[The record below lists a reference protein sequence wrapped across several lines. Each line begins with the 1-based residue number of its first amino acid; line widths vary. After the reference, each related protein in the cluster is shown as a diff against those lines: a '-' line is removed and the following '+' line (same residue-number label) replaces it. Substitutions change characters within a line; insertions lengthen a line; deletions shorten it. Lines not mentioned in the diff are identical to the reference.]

1 MSQQPLR
8 VLHVIGAMDRGGAE
22 TLVMNLYRH
31 VNRGEIQF
39 DFLVNE
45 YHNCDYDD
53 EITQLGGKI
62 FRIPRYRIANY
73 CQYKRACSDFFSN
86 HTYKI
91 VHGHIALPSAIY
103 LKEAHKA
110 GAFCI
115 AHSHAQNFP
124 LSPSE
129 LAFRICSYP
138 TRNHA
143 DYFLACSEQAGID
156 RYGSGVCRTPFFHV
170 LNNGI
175 DVESSRYSPA
185 NRSSIRSELGIAEN
199 APVFGHVGRLTPVKN
214 HDFLLEVFSS
224 ILGELPDAQL
234 ILAGRGEEETRLKHK
249 ADILGIANKVHF
261 LGIRNDV
268 PAILSAIDVFVFPS
282 IKEGLA
288 NAVIEAQASG
298 ARCLVSTGV
307 PELAKI
313 STQTVFASLE
323 SDGVEGWSKL
333 AIDLYRNPIENRSSC
348 ADNARLMGFDIQ
360 DSADWL
366 SNLYLAAAASEFSL
380 NRHS

>member
-8 VLHVIGAMDRGGAE
+8 ILHVIGAMDRGGAE

-31 VNRGEIQF
+31 INRSKIQF

-45 YHNCDYDD
+45 YRDCDYDE
-53 EITQLGGKI
+53 EIAHLGGKI

-73 CQYKRACSDFFSN
+73 YSYKRASTDFFSN
-86 HTYKI
+86 HSYKV

-103 LKEAHKA
+103 LKEAREA
-110 GAFCI
+110 GAFCV

-129 LAFRICSYP
+129 LAFRICTHP
-138 TRNHA
+138 TRHHA

-156 RYGSGVCRTPFFHV
+156 RYGSSVCRSPFFHV

-175 DVESSRYSPA
+175 DVEKSRYNPVS
-185 NRSSIRSELGIAEN
+185 RKSIRIELGIPEES
-199 APVFGHVGRLTPVKN
+199 PVFGHIGRLTPVKN
-214 HDFLLEVFSS
+214 HGFLLEVFSS
-224 ILGELPDAQL
+224 ILKELPEAHL
-234 ILAGRGEEETRLKHK
+234 LLAGRGEEEDRLKSK
-249 ADILGIANKVHF
+249 ADDLDIKDRVHF
-261 LGIRNDV
+261 LGVRDDI

-298 ARCLVSTGV
+298 ARCLISTGV
-307 PELAKI
+307 PELARI
-313 STQTVFASLE
+313 SSHAIFEPLE
-323 SDGVEGWSKL
+323 EAGAETWSKL
-333 AIDLYRNPIENRSSC
+333 AIELYHNPIENRSIC
-348 ADNARLMGFDIQ
+348 ADDARKMGFDIQ

-366 SNLYLAAAASEFSL
+366 SDFYVAAAS
-380 NRHS
+380 NRIHSHLSK